1 MRIVAIDGSPS
12 GSGKT
17 AKALA
22 LVLDAAR
29 AAAGPD
35 AETSVVALAGDAL
48 GEAVEEALAAVR
60 GADAVVLGSPVYR
73 ASYAFPLKTF
83 LDHVPRGL
91 WGEPDAP
98 LAGKAVAIVATG
110 ASLHHFLGIDDL
122 RNVLSGFFASWV
134 VPPGLYVPREGFD
147 DDAGGLTE
155 EYAAVAAVQGRA
167 LVALA
172 AALTQSADLAIVR
185 PQA

>member
-17 AKALA
+17 ATALG
-22 LVLDAAR
+22 LVIEAAR
-29 AAAGPD
+29 GAAGS
-35 AETSVVALAGDAL
+35 ATETSVVALAGDAL
-48 GEAVEEALAAVR
+48 GEAVEQALGAIR

-73 ASYAFPLKTF
+73 ASYAFPLKTL

-98 LAGKAVAIVATG
+98 LAGKAVAVVATG
-110 ASLHHFLGIDDL
+110 ASLHHFLAIDDL
-122 RNVLSGFFASWV
+122 RNVLSGFFAAWV

-147 DDAGGLTE
+147 DGGLTE

-172 AALTQSADLAIVR
+172 SALGQSADLAIVR